1 MGLHTHEADPRKL
14 AGILVHTGE
23 GLRLIEVLC
32 GLHSRDRK
40 IIGNMTLFVPTGAR
54 YLDYDLRNEKIA
66 AVYTL
71 QNSKP
76 VERKEHGN

>member
-1 MGLHTHEADPRKL
+1 MGLQTHEADPRKL

-23 GLRLIEVLC
+23 GLR
-32 GLHSRDRK
+32 SRDRK
-40 IIGNMTLFVPTGAR
+40 IIGNMTLFVPTGAQ